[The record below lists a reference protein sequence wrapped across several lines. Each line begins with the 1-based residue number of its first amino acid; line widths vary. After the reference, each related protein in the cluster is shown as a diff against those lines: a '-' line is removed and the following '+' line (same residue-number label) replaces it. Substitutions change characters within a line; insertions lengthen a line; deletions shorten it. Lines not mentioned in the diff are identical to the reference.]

1 MEMNKNYN
9 NNWLKW
15 FIGLN
20 DAEGNFQTY
29 PKKRLLKSGE
39 ISKINVGYSYHLSMH
54 KRDIEMIKDIQI
66 KLKGIGSI
74 YEYTNKPD
82 SRLTVNDKQGL
93 LYLIKNVFELNPLL
107 TKNQLI
113 RYQLLKEGL
122 INHINEFKTLEEY
135 NNYKSERLLYIT
147 KKVEIKKSL
156 FTELD
161 IDNWIIGFING
172 EGSFNIK
179 NSRLVFYIEHS
190 YKNALE
196 IIKKRLYFGP
206 NVLKRSE
213 RARDIGKI
221 RKEMFQLFI
230 SSKKDIENLIM
241 FLDDKN
247 NIPLQGYKN
256 IQYNEW
262 KKVIVFKRI

>member
-1 MEMNKNYN
+1 
-9 NNWLKW
+9 
-15 FIGLN
+15 
-20 DAEGNFQTY
+20 
-29 PKKRLLKSGE
+29 
-39 ISKINVGYSYHLSMH
+39 
-54 KRDIEMIKDIQI
+54 MIKDIQI
-66 KLKGIGSI
+66 KLNGIGSI
-74 YEYTNKPD
+74 YEYSNKSD
-82 SRLTVNDKQGL
+82 TRLAVNDKQGL
-93 LYLIKNVFELNPLL
+93 LYLIKNVFEPNPLI

-122 INHINEFKTLEEY
+122 INQINEFKTSEKY
-135 NNYKSERLLYIT
+135 NNYISERLLYIT
-147 KKVEIKKSL
+147 KEIKVRKNI
-156 FTELD
+156 FTELN

-179 NSRLVFYIEHS
+179 NSRLIFYIEHS
-190 YKNALE
+190 NKNALE
-196 IIKKRLYFGP
+196 IIKKRLSFGP

-262 KKVIVFKRI
+262 KKGNSI

>member
-1 MEMNKNYN
+1 MEINKNY

-20 DAEGNFQTY
+20 DAEGNFQIY
-29 PKKRLLKSGE
+29 PKKRLLKSGK

-66 KLKGIGSI
+66 KLNGIGSI
-74 YEYTNKPD
+74 YVYINKPD
-82 SRLTVNDKQGL
+82 ARLAVNDKQGL
-93 LYLIKNVFELNPLL
+93 LYLIENVFEPNPLL

-135 NNYKSERLLYIT
+135 NKYKTERLLYIT
-147 KKVEIKKSL
+147 KEMEGKKNI
-156 FTELD
+156 FTELN

-179 NSRLVFYIEHS
+179 NNKLIFYIEHS
-190 YKNALE
+190 DKDALE
-196 IIKKRLYFGP
+196 IIKKRLCFGP
-206 NVLKRSE
+206 NVIKRSE

-230 SSKKDIENLIM
+230 SSKKDIENLIV

-256 IQYNEW
+256 VQYNEW
-262 KKVIVFKRI
+262 KIGNSL